1 MVVVGGDA
9 LPPRQAEAGDAAK
22 VRRWVIALVDKV
34 TTVGLEA
41 VVDPVPGV
49 ADVHVPNDV
58 GLRQRLPWATDRGP
72 SSPRAAAPYCV
83 KSAAAVAVAVTS
95 PKSASPR
102 PLHSCRAVANPAILS
117 FLDRTVFMRD
127 QGRRVNREIRLTVA
141 SFRWRW
147 RGSSGRNRRRKF
159 LTGRLIC
166 QYRNAIGVSS
176 PTGCRKMSA
185 PVARRVG

>member
-9 LPPRQAEAGDAAK
+9 LQPRQAEAGDAAK
-22 VRRWVIALVDKV
+22 VRRWIIALVDKV

-41 VVDPVPGV
+41 TVDPVPGV

-58 GLRQRLPWATDRGP
+58 GLRQRLPWAPLIGAPRRRGQRP
-72 SSPRAAAPYCV
+72 PIV
-83 KSAAAVAVAVTS
+83 KSAAAVAVAATS

-117 FLDRTVFMRD
+117 FIDRTVFMRD

-147 RGSSGRNRRRKF
+147 RGSSER
-159 LTGRLIC
+159 
-166 QYRNAIGVSS
+166 QS
-176 PTGCRKMSA
+176 PKEILNWTSDL
-185 PVARRVG
+185 PVPQCDWCFIADRVPQPRRVG